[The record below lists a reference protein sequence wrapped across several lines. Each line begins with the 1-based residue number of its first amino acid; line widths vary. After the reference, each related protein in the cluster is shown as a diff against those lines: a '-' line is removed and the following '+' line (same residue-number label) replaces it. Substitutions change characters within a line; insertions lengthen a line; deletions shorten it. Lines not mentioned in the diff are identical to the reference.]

1 MTNTNTANISF
12 RVDADEKRELE
23 VIAEAM
29 GMNLSTLFTIYVKKV
44 LNERTIPFSLTA
56 PKDPFYSESNMKRLE
71 ESIEQAKN
79 GKVRTLTLE
88 EFDAYG
94 NS

>member
-1 MTNTNTANISF
+1 MTNVSIRIDDELKCELDRIA
-12 RVDADEKRELE
+12 DAL
-23 VIAEAM
+23 
-29 GMNLSTLFTIYVKKV
+29 GMNLTTLFMIYAKKV
-44 LNERTIPFSLTA
+44 VRDQGIPFSLNVS
-56 PKDPFYSESNMKRLE
+56 DPFYSESNMKRLE

>member
-1 MTNTNTANISF
+1 MTNVSI
-12 RVDADEKRELE
+12 RMDDELKRELDN
-23 VIAEAM
+23 IAEAL
-29 GMNLSTLFTIYVKKV
+29 GMNLTTLFMIYAKKV
-44 LNERTIPFSLTA
+44 ARDRAIPFSLNA
-56 PKDPFYSESNMKRLE
+56 PDPFYSESNMKRLE